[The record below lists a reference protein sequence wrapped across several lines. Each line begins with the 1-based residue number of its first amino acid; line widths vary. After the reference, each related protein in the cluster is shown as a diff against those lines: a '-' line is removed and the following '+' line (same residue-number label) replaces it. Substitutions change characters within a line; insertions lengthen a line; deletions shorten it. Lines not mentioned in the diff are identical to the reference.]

1 MIIVNKAILHV
12 FDTTNRQ
19 AVLSDAALTLDND
32 LLSFLEEHIGK
43 CFHKATSKPGVFL
56 QTSEFHKSVQNY
68 LENENFV
75 EFSKSIASIWFDVI
89 RQANGILPSDLFVC
103 DILKD
108 DVRYLIFLRLGNQRA
123 YVHQITMSEGT
134 VRNEVQ
140 AHPSIPT
147 GTAEEYAALRVD
159 DGTLL
164 LSQKKYDIDGN
175 SIYALSE
182 AVMECVLKSSPQETV
197 NAIKKTAV
205 KIAEDFGVNTV
216 QTAASVKNA
225 IAKELEDKETLNPIQ
240 LGTAIFSKEPA
251 MQEAFQQKM
260 QDSGFTKDEKVTV
273 NKETLLKKVMNHKL
287 KTDTGIELTIPA
299 EYFDNTEFI
308 EFNHAEDGSLYI
320 TLKHIS
326 SIINRG

>member
-1 MIIVNKAILHV
+1 MIVVNNAILHF
-12 FDTTNRQ
+12 FDTSNMQ
-19 AVLSDAALTLDND
+19 AVLSDTALILNNELT
-32 LLSFLEEHIGK
+32 SFLEEHIRK
-43 CFHKATSKPGVFL
+43 CFHKTSSKPGVFL
-56 QTSEFHKSVQNY
+56 ETSVFNKNLQNY
-68 LENENFV
+68 LKNEDFV
-75 EFSKSIASIWFDVI
+75 GFSKTVAGIWFDVI

-103 DILKD
+103 DVIID
-108 DVRYLIFLRLGNQRA
+108 DIRYLIFLRICNQHA
-123 YVHQITMSEGT
+123 YIRLTTMNEGL
-134 VRNEVQ
+134 VCNEIQ
-140 AHPSIPT
+140 TQLAIPT
-147 GTAEEYAALRVD
+147 GTAEEFAAFRVD

-164 LSQKKYDIDGN
+164 ISQKKYDIDGN

-182 AVMECVLKSSPQETV
+182 AILECVLKSSPQEAV

-225 IAKELEDKETLNPIQ
+225 IARELEDKESLNPVQ
-240 LGTAIFSKEPA
+240 LGNCIFSEQPA
-251 MQEAFQQKM
+251 MREAFQQKM
-260 QDSGFTKDEKVTV
+260 QDSGFAKDESITV

-299 EYFDNTEFI
+299 EYFDNTDFI

-326 SIINRG
+326 SIVNRG

>member
-1 MIIVNKAILHV
+1 MDLLPSQEELSHTELDVRECKIYKRHILERLAAERPSSIILVSDPELSEEE
-12 FDTTNRQ
+12 
-19 AVLSDAALTLDND
+19 SDARSLMLQLQLND
-32 LLSFLEEHIGK
+32 
-43 CFHKATSKPGVFL
+43 
-56 QTSEFHKSVQNY
+56 
-68 LENENFV
+68 
-75 EFSKSIASIWFDVI
+75 
-89 RQANGILPSDLFVC
+89 
-103 DILKD
+103 
-108 DVRYLIFLRLGNQRA
+108 
-123 YVHQITMSEGT
+123 
-134 VRNEVQ
+134 
-140 AHPSIPT
+140 
-147 GTAEEYAALRVD
+147 
-159 DGTLL
+159 
-164 LSQKKYDIDGN
+164 
-175 SIYALSE
+175 
-182 AVMECVLKSSPQETV
+182 
-197 NAIKKTAV
+197 
-205 KIAEDFGVNTV
+205 IAEDFGVNTV

-260 QDSGFTKDEKVTV
+260 QDSGFTKDENVTV